1 MRAIKKMAKAPG
13 VEYFENIEKPSP
25 NDDEV
30 LFQVKATAIC
40 GTDYSCWQWNKAG
53 ERFNEKYGAQYP
65 FVLGHECCGIV
76 TEVGKN
82 VTNIQVGDKIAI
94 ETHIYCD
101 ECYQC
106 KNGDAHNCQDL
117 KIYGFSCNGC
127 FAEYATA
134 PAKCAY
140 KLPEEVSF
148 EQGALFEPA
157 GVAMFAIREADV
169 QPDDTV
175 MIYGCGPI
183 GQMGI
188 MLALAYGAKNVIA
201 VDIDDL
207 RVQQAKELG
216 AIAVNSAKEDL
227 GEVVKKVCAERGG
240 VDVILEIS
248 GASAIYDTMAD
259 YLRKE
264 GKIMLLAHPGERV
277 SFDIMKTMHHS
288 GATIKGIFGRR
299 IWDSW
304 DALTELVAS
313 GKVDLTKV
321 ITHRFPLSAG
331 NKAFEQIAAGSGKV
345 LFLPEWDD

>member
-1 MRAIKKMAKAPG
+1 MRAIIKKDRAPG
-13 VEYFENIEKPSP
+13 VEFVNIEKPTP
-25 NDDEV
+25 GDDEI
-30 LFQVKATAIC
+30 LFQVKVTAIC
-40 GTDYSCWQWNKAG
+40 GTDFSCWKWNKAG
-53 ERFNEKYGAQYP
+53 EKFNDKYGAQYP

-82 VTNIQVGDKIAI
+82 VTNIQVGDRIAI
-94 ETHIYCD
+94 ETHIYCG

-106 KNGDAHNCQDL
+106 KTGDAHNCQDL
-117 KIYGFSCNGC
+117 KIYGISCNGC

-140 KLPEEVSF
+140 KLPETVSF

-157 GVAMFAIREADV
+157 GVAMFALREADV
-169 QPDDTV
+169 KPDDTV

-188 MLALAYGAKNVIA
+188 QLALAYGVKNVIA

-207 RVQQAKELG
+207 RVEQARALG
-216 AIAVNSAKEDL
+216 AIAVNSMKEDL
-227 GEVVKKVCAERGG
+227 GAVVKQY
-240 VDVILEIS
+240 S
-248 GASAIYDTMAD
+248 SYDTMAD

-264 GKIMLLAHPGERV
+264 GKIMLLAHPGENV

-304 DALTELVAS
+304 DALTDLVAS

-331 NKAFEQIAAGSGKV
+331 NKAFEQIATGSGKV
-345 LFLPEWDD
+345 LFMPEWED

>member
-1 MRAIKKMAKAPG
+1 MRALMKMDKVPG
-13 VEYFENIEKPSP
+13 VEFVNIEKPSP
-25 NDDEV
+25 KDDEV
-30 LFQVKATAIC
+30 LFQVKSTAIC
-40 GTDYSCWQWNKAG
+40 GSDLSCWKWNKAG
-53 ERFNEKYGAQYP
+53 EKFNDKYEAQYP

-76 TEVGKN
+76 TEVGSKVKN
-82 VTNIQVGDKIAI
+82 VSVGDRIAI
-94 ETHIYCD
+94 ETHIYCG

-106 KNGDAHNCQDL
+106 KTGDAHNCQKL
-117 KIYGFSCNGC
+117 KIYGFSCDGC

-134 PAKCAY
+134 PEKCVY
-140 KLPEEVSF
+140 KLPDTVSF
-148 EQGALFEPA
+148 EQGSLFEPA
-157 GVAMFAIREADV
+157 GVAMFALREANV

-188 MLALAYGAKNVIA
+188 MLALACGVKQVIA
-201 VDIDDL
+201 VDVNDM
-207 RVQQAKELG
+207 RVEQARQLG
-216 AIAVNSAKEDL
+216 AIGVNSMKEDL
-227 GEVVKKVCAERGG
+227 GEVVKKYCGERGG

-264 GKIMLLAHPGERV
+264 GQIMLLAHPGERV

-321 ITHRFPLSAG
+321 VTHRFPLSAG
-331 NKAFEQIAAGSGKV
+331 NKAFEQIEAGSGKI
-345 LFLPEWDD
+345 LFMPEWED

>member
-1 MRAIKKMAKAPG
+1 M
-13 VEYFENIEKPSP
+13 
-25 NDDEV
+25 
-30 LFQVKATAIC
+30 
-40 GTDYSCWQWNKAG
+40 
-53 ERFNEKYGAQYP
+53 
-65 FVLGHECCGIV
+65 
-76 TEVGKN
+76 GKN
-82 VTNIQVGDKIAI
+82 VTDIKVGDRIAL
-94 ETHIYCD
+94 ETHIYCG

-106 KNGDAHNCQDL
+106 KTGDAHNCQDL

-140 KLPEEVSF
+140 VLPEAVSY
-148 EQGALFEPA
+148 EQGSLFEPA
-157 GVAMFAIREADV
+157 GVAMFALREAKV
-169 QPDDTV
+169 GPGDTV

-188 MLALAYGAKNVIA
+188 QLALACGVKNVIA
-201 VDIDDL
+201 VDIDDF
-207 RVQQAKELG
+207 RTQQARELG
-216 AIAVNSAKEDL
+216 AIAVNSMKEDL
-227 GEVVKKVCAERGG
+227 GAVVREHCAERGG

-248 GASAIYDTMAD
+248 GASSIYDDMAD

-264 GKIMLLAHPGERV
+264 GQIMLLAHPGEQV

-304 DALTELVAS
+304 DALTELVVS

-345 LFLPEWDD
+345 LFMPEWED

>member
-1 MRAIKKMAKAPG
+1 MRAIMKMDRAPG
-13 VEYFENIEKPSP
+13 VEYVTNIEKPTP
-25 NDDEV
+25 KDDEI

-40 GTDYSCWQWNKAG
+40 GTDFSCWKWNLAAEK
-53 ERFNEKYGAQYP
+53 FNDKYEAKYP
-65 FVLGHECCGIV
+65 FVLGHECCGVV

-94 ETHIYCD
+94 ETHIYCE

-106 KNGDAHNCQDL
+106 KTGDAHNCQHL
-117 KIYGFSCNGC
+117 KIYGFSCDGC
-127 FAEYATA
+127 FAEFATA

-140 KLPEEVSF
+140 KLPEAVSF
-148 EQGALFEPA
+148 EQCALFEPA
-157 GVAMFAIREADV
+157 GVAMFALREAKV
-169 QPDDTV
+169 GPGDTV

-183 GQMGI
+183 DQMAI
-188 MLALAYGAKNVIA
+188 QLALASGVKNVIA
-201 VDIDDL
+201 VDIDDF
-207 RVQQAKELG
+207 RAGQARDLG
-216 AIAVNSAKEDL
+216 AIAVNSLKQDL
-227 GEVVKKVCAERGG
+227 GEVVREYCSERGG

-248 GASAIYDTMAD
+248 GASSIYDTMAD

-264 GKIMLLAHPGERV
+264 GQIMLLAHPGERV

-288 GATIKGIFGRR
+288 GARIKGIFGRR

-304 DALTELVAS
+304 DALTDLVAS

-321 ITHRFPLSAG
+321 VTHRFPLSAG

-345 LFLPEWDD
+345 LFIPEWED

>member
-106 KNGDAHNCQDL
+106 KSGDAHNCQDL

-216 AIAVNSAKEDL
+216 AIAVNSAKQDL
-227 GEVVKKVCAERGG
+227 GEVVKEVCDERGG

-345 LFLPEWDD
+345 LFIPEWED